1 MVIYDGVEAL
11 RIICGE
17 SDKDRTDMCSLL
29 RSIDS
34 VDMHLL
40 SCDSDLEAQAYHQC
54 LPTLYNK
61 FHCTVFRG
69 QRDHTWGLTPTCM
82 RDGSGND
89 VVSQIIRRTR
99 ANMLQ
104 QIVVSTNLYRKYYG
118 IKVRSGSGEFSHTI
132 YDDPWILAQHY
143 GLPTPLIDYTSDP
156 RVAMFFACTKSSK
169 DGLESLTSK
178 DIECNP
184 YGRIFLEEYCM
195 GPYTESSPDVISP
208 TLLSRPMNQKGFL
221 MHHSRC
227 RDSHITFRHDPDLS
241 RDLFDL
247 FDGGKLLFS
256 DKGQKV
262 DDIVSRIKDSNVL
275 STESF
280 RRAIPPGTDQAY
292 AMETASSR
300 GFSFSDDVLDDIS
313 EGFNLNECDVVHVQ
327 HPDVIMNHCRRG
339 GELSVDDMYD
349 LLSGL
354 QFSREWMKSA
364 FDIIA
369 QNGSI

>member
-1 MVIYDGVEAL
+1 MSLD
-11 RIICGE
+11 
-17 SDKDRTDMCSLL
+17 STD
-29 RSIDS
+29 
-34 VDMHLL
+34 VHLL
-40 SCDSDLEAQAYHQC
+40 SCDSYRSSGLSSIPAS
-54 LPTLYNK
+54 LYNK
-61 FHCTVFRG
+61 FQCMAFRG
-69 QRDHTWGLTPTCM
+69 QHDHTWKLTSTCM
-82 RDGSGND
+82 HDGLGND

-99 ANMLQ
+99 ANILQ
-104 QIVVSTNLYRKYYG
+104 QTVVSTNLYHKYCG

-132 YDDPWILAQHY
+132 YNDPWILAQHY

-221 MHHSRC
+221 MHHSRY
-227 RDSHITFRHDPDLS
+227 RGSHITFRHDPDLS

-262 DDIVSRIKDSNVL
+262 DDIVSRITDFNVL
-275 STESF
+275 SMESF

-292 AMETASSR
+292 VIETASSR

-313 EGFNLNECDVVHVQ
+313 EGFNLNEYDVVHVQ

-339 GELSVDDMYD
+339 GELSVDDVYD
-349 LLSGL
+349 LQSRL
-354 QFSREWMKSA
+354 QFSRVDEKR
-364 FDIIA
+364 I
-369 QNGSI
+369 